1 LDVLSQDLAPAGD
14 AIIAQQGADLIFRPI
29 QAITPQFTL
38 SPDDLHTPISVERV
52 DDDLINR
59 VRIDGGTDAALDA
72 EQPNQSATVR
82 VDDSTRRIFQIETR
96 KSEIDSIELFT
107 DPDPNATE
115 GLVVRLQ
122 AARNGSAVDPTDAE
136 SDITR
141 RELAPDFLAQSG
153 LTTFTMPDHDLAPA
167 ENPFIIVEGAGS
179 VGHDIGVDSNNT
191 VTFRSFHPFPLVA
204 RVADSGSVTEF
215 RRRDLRRRDDQLEN
229 EQAVE
234 DAAQSPLRHRTE
246 PKRRLTATAATP
258 RAHQLR
264 PGQAVSVSDIPV
276 SDVSGEYIVTER
288 GTNFDGTQLQ
298 TDLTLEDADT
308 L

>member
-1 LDVLSQDLAPAGD
+1 V
-14 AIIAQQGADLIFRPI
+14 
-29 QAITPQFTL
+29 
-38 SPDDLHTPISVERV
+38 
-52 DDDLINR
+52 
-59 VRIDGGTDAALDA
+59 
-72 EQPNQSATVR
+72 VR
-82 VDDSTRRIFQIETR
+82 VDDSTRRVFQVETR

-107 DPDPNATE
+107 DPDSTASE

-122 AARNGSAVDPTDAE
+122 AARNGNAVAPGDAE

-153 LTTFTMPDHDLAPA
+153 FTTFVLPDHDLAPA

-179 VGHDIGVDSNNT
+179 VGHDIGVDSNNN

-204 RVADSGSVTEF
+204 RIADSDSVSEF
-215 RRRDLRRRDDQLEN
+215 RRRDLRRRDDQLES

-234 DAAQSPLRHRTE
+234 DAANSALRHRTE
-246 PKRRLTATAATP
+246 PKRRLTASAATP

-264 PGQAVSVSDIPV
+264 PGQAVSVADIPV
-276 SDVSGEYIVTER
+276 SDVSGNYIVTER
-288 GTNFDGTQLQ
+288 QTDFDGTQLR
-298 TDLTLEDADT
+298 TELTFEDSDT